1 MHFYAIINKK
11 EGDTIMGRNLLL
23 LSGVSFVISALILVF
38 NYFFFHYFTAKGFTK
53 TFHKKAEKP
62 FVSNL
67 IGQLG
72 VHFLFLSL
80 ASLLI
85 AFICFPK
92 G

>member
-1 MHFYAIINKK
+1 MK
-11 EGDTIMGRNLLL
+11 EQLLL
-23 LSGVSFVISALILVF
+23 LAGISFIISACVLIF

-53 TFHKKAEKP
+53 KFHRKPEKP

-72 VHFLFLSL
+72 VNFLFLSL

-85 AFICFPK
+85 AVILFT
-92 G
+92 